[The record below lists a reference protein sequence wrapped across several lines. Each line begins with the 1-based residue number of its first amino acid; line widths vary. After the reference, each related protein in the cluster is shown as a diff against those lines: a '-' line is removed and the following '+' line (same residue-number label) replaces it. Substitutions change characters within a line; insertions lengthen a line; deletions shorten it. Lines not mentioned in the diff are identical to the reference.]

1 MMQFQYIRQICLFS
15 LMLSLLGLQAQETY
29 EGLVEPVRDVLM
41 GPPVAGR
48 VEKLHAGEGDSAK
61 TGDILLRMDAT
72 IERLEVQR
80 RQLML
85 DDKAELEAAKY
96 RRDLLKDDLESTRKL
111 FESTASVSRDE
122 LARKTVEAMLSEVE
136 YGRLEQ
142 AERREEAELA
152 IAKERLAQYSI
163 AAPFDGVLAELS
175 VDEGESVQAGQP
187 VLRFV
192 DISSAYLVL
201 NLPSEL
207 AASLNEGEKVD
218 LNFDR
223 SNQLHKQGEV
233 TFISPVIDPASGLR
247 KVKMLFKNDPPRI
260 EPGRIGSWMKA
271 GAPHE

>member
-1 MMQFQYIRQICLFS
+1 MKNFYSIRQAGLCGLLLCVS
-15 LMLSLLGLQAQETY
+15 ALSAQESY

-48 VEKLHAGEGDSAK
+48 VEKLPAGEGDSVQA
-61 TGDILLRMDAT
+61 GGLLLRLDAK
-72 IERLEVQR
+72 IEELEVQR

-85 DDKAELEAAKY
+85 DDKAEYEAAKH
-96 RRDLLKDDLESTRKL
+96 RRDLLKEDLASTRAL

-122 LARKTVEAMLSEVE
+122 LARKTVEALLSEVE
-136 YGRLEQ
+136 CGRLEQ
-142 AERREEAELA
+142 AEQREAAELA

-163 AAPFDGVLAELS
+163 SAPFDGLLAELS

-187 VLRFV
+187 VLRFI

-201 NLPSEL
+201 NLPADAVAL
-207 AASLNEGEKVD
+207 LKEGQTVT
-218 LNFDR
+218 LSFDR
-223 SNQLHKQGEV
+223 DPAMDKQGQV

-260 EPGRIGSWMKA
+260 EPGRTGRWVIS
-271 GAPHE
+271 GAAHE